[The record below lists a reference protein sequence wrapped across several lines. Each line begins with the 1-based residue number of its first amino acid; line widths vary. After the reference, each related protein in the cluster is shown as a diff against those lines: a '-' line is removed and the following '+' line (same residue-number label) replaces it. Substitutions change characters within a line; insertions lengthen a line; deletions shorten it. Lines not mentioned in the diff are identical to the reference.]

1 MVKEE
6 EFIDENDVEVYQLY
20 SEVYRFI
27 QKSKY
32 SNKVVKD
39 FRFKVRKA
47 RGSLT
52 AAKVSIIAIIIRKK
66 LNLYASE
73 HIEIVDDNEG
83 NDPEE

>member
-6 EFIDENDVEVYQLY
+6 EFIDENDVEIYQLHN
-20 SEVYRFI
+20 EVYRFI

-32 SNKVVKD
+32 SNKIVKD
-39 FRFKVRKA
+39 FRFKVCKA
-47 RGSLT
+47 RGTLT
-52 AAKVSIIAIIIRKK
+52 AAKASIIAIIIRKK
-66 LNLYASE
+66 LNLHASE